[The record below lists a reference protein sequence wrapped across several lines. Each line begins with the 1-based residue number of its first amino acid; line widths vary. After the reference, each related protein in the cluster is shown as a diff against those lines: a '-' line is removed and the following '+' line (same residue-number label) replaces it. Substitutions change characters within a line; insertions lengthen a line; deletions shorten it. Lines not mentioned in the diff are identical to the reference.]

1 MAFTQDNQEL
11 EPEADEDNSDIP
23 QPVQELSTAIKS
35 IPGIKLAAVN
45 RHMLF
50 EITSDDF
57 TLPMFGDY
65 PLGALKRTDGGL
77 PDEILISIDFMITRD
92 ETGLNALEFLS
103 WWVRDHARG
112 GDSIQLRAL
121 ALPPIP
127 EQFGKTL
134 TFTIDYFYA
143 DPEQDIDKL
152 LNSIQKLADSLN
164 DAKIQYL
171 NQ

>member
-1 MAFTQDNQEL
+1 M
-11 EPEADEDNSDIP
+11 
-23 QPVQELSTAIKS
+23 
-35 IPGIKLAAVN
+35 
-45 RHMLF
+45 
-50 EITSDDF
+50 
-57 TLPMFGDY
+57 
-65 PLGALKRTDGGL
+65 KRVWK
-77 PDEILISIDFMITRD
+77 
-92 ETGLNALEFLS
+92 ALEFLS